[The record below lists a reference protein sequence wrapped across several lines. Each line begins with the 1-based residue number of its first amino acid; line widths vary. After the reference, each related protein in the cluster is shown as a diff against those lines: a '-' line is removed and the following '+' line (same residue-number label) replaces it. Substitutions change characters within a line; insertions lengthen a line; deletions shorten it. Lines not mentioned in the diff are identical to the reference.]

1 MSNLLLILSGNG
13 NPPPVFGSPV
23 TGNGQTPNFH
33 PAPIPL
39 LSPATKSLHQ
49 PMDFIS
55 HPLIRPD
62 TIEKREY
69 QLSIAMKA
77 LDASTMV
84 ILPTG
89 LGKTAV
95 ALLTAASRLYNE
107 GGKVLMLAPT
117 KPLVEQ
123 HLRYFERYLLARQ
136 NGESIASPFVM
147 FTGEAPPAERTAEW
161 ERATVILATPQVI
174 KNDLIAGRYTLAD
187 VSLLVVDECHRAVGN
202 YAYVFL
208 AQRYLASANKP
219 LLLAMTASPGGA
231 QVKVQ
236 DVCANLGIAHVET
249 RTENDP
255 DVQPYVFERD
265 LEYVSIDLPPDLKSA
280 TAIINGLIEDR
291 LALLA
296 SLRFTVPKREKL
308 SMKAL
313 NALNAQIQQRIA
325 SRDPTGY
332 AAASVYAECMKL
344 KHAVTL
350 AESQGSEVLK
360 GYLAKLMAEGTG
372 SGGSKASQRLAADQS
387 FRELFARSTEWTTEL
402 HPKAGIVL
410 DLVKSQIAAFP
421 DSRIIVFATYRDTV
435 QLLFDHLTAHGIA
448 CERFVGQ
455 ATKDSEKGLSQKKQ
469 IAALT
474 RFREG
479 EFKVLIATSVGEEGL
494 DVPATDMV
502 IFYEAVPSEIRSIQR
517 KGRTGRSGA
526 GRVVV
531 LVTKG
536 TSDEVFQHV
545 SASKEK
551 MMHKSMRTLGSATNP
566 IQRPVVADQTAI
578 EEFTPQGP
586 KIVIDDRETS
596 SKVVELLS
604 ETGAAIR
611 LERLPHGD
619 YAIGERILV
628 ERKTARDFVD
638 TLINRD
644 LLGQVKVMAEAVTRP
659 VMIIEGGDLY
669 TQRDI
674 HPNAIKGVLA
684 ALTVDMGVSLLF
696 TRDEED
702 TAQMLMVLAKREEG
716 ERGERKAHP
725 HKTHRS
731 VREDQEY
738 IVSAFPEI
746 GMRNARLLLAHF
758 GSLQAIVNASL
769 EELVAVKGIGEK
781 TAARVFELSRAR
793 YG

>member
-1 MSNLLLILSGNG
+1 MSC
-13 NPPPVFGSPV
+13 
-23 TGNGQTPNFH
+23 
-33 PAPIPL
+33 
-39 LSPATKSLHQ
+39 
-49 PMDFIS
+49 IS

-62 TIEKREY
+62 SLESREY

-77 LDASTMV
+77 LDANTMV

-95 ALLTAASRLYNE
+95 ALIVAASRLYNE
-107 GGKVLMLAPT
+107 KGKILMLAPT

-123 HLRYFERYLLARQ
+123 HLRYFERYLLVKS
-136 NGESIASPFVM
+136 GEGSQRSPFVM
-147 FTGEAPPAERTAEW
+147 FTGEAPPGERTADW

-187 VSLLVVDECHRAVGN
+187 VTLMIVDECHRAVGN

-208 AQRYLASANKP
+208 AQRYLSTANKP
-219 LLLAMTASPGGA
+219 LLLAMTASPGGV
-231 QVKVQ
+231 QEKVQ
-236 DVCANLGIAHVET
+236 EVCSNLGIEHVET

-255 DVQPYVFERD
+255 DVRPYVFERD
-265 LEYVSIDLPPDLKSA
+265 LEYISIDLPPELKA
-280 TAIINGLIEDR
+280 AIQVINGLIENR

-296 SLRFTVPKREKL
+296 SLNFTVPKRDEL
-308 SMKAL
+308 TMKAL
-313 NALNAQIQQRIA
+313 NAINAQIQQRIQN
-325 SRDPTGY
+325 RDPAGY

-360 GYLAKLMAEGTG
+360 GYLAKLIAEGTV

-387 FRELFARSTEWTTEL
+387 FRELSERSLEWTKEL
-402 HPKAGIVL
+402 HPKVEITLG
-410 DLVKSQIAAFP
+410 LVREQLETHP
-421 DSRIIVFATYRDTV
+421 DSRIILFATYRDTV
-435 QLLFDHLTAHGIA
+435 QLLVEHLTAGGIT

-455 ATKDSEKGLSQKKQ
+455 ATKDAEKGLSQKKQ
-469 IAALT
+469 IASLN

-494 DVPATDMV
+494 DVPSTDMV

-536 TSDEVFQHV
+536 TSDEIFRYV
-545 SASKEK
+545 SQAKEK
-551 MMHKSMRTLGSATNP
+551 MMHKSLRSMGTMTSSGA
-566 IQRPVVADQTAI
+566 RPVMPEQSSID
-578 EEFTPQGP
+578 EFTPQGP

-596 SKVVELLS
+596 SKVVEELS
-604 ETGAAIR
+604 GMGAAIR
-611 LERLPHGD
+611 LERLACGD

-638 TLINRD
+638 TLVNRD
-644 LLGQVKVMAEAVTRP
+644 LLGQVKAMADAVIRP

-674 HPNAIKGVLA
+674 HPNAIRGVLA
-684 ALTVDMGVSLLF
+684 ALTVDMGVSVLF
-696 TRDEED
+696 SRDEQD
-702 TAQMLMVLAKREEG
+702 TAQMLMVLARREEG
-716 ERGERKAHP
+716 GRGDHKVHP

-731 VREDQEY
+731 AREDQEY
-738 IVSAFPEI
+738 IISAFPEI
-746 GMRNARLLLAHF
+746 GLKNARILLAHF
-758 GSLQAIVNASL
+758 GSVQAITNAEL
-769 EELVAVKGIGEK
+769 ADLVAIKGIGQK
-781 TAARVFELSRAR
+781 TAQKVYDVCRLK

>member
-1 MSNLLLILSGNG
+1 
-13 NPPPVFGSPV
+13 
-23 TGNGQTPNFH
+23 
-33 PAPIPL
+33 
-39 LSPATKSLHQ
+39 
-49 PMDFIS
+49 MDYIS
-55 HPLIRPD
+55 HPMVKPD
-62 TIEKREY
+62 AIEKREY

-77 LDASTMV
+77 LDANTMV

-95 ALLTAASRLYNE
+95 SLLVAASRLYNE
-107 GGKVLMLAPT
+107 GGKILMLAPT

-123 HLRYFERYLLARQ
+123 HLRYFERYLLVKSPEGSA
-136 NGESIASPFVM
+136 GSPFVM
-147 FTGEAPPAERTAEW
+147 FTGDAPPAERTADW

-174 KNDLIAGRYTLAD
+174 KNDIIAGRYTLND
-187 VSLLVVDECHRAVGN
+187 VTLLVVDECHRAVGA

-208 AQRYLASANKP
+208 AQRYLSSADKP

-231 QVKVQ
+231 QEKVQ
-236 DVCANLGIAHVET
+236 DVCSNLGIEHVET
-249 RTENDP
+249 RTDTDP
-255 DVQPYVFERD
+255 DVRPYVFERE
-265 LEYVSIDLPPDLKSA
+265 LEYISIDLPSDLKSA
-280 TAIINGLIEDR
+280 IQVINGLIEDR
-291 LALLA
+291 LGMLA
-296 SLRFTVPKREKL
+296 SLHFTVPKRDKL
-308 SMKAL
+308 TMKAL
-313 NALNAQIQQRIA
+313 NAINAQIQQRIA
-325 SRDPTGY
+325 NRDPAGY
-332 AAASVYAECMKL
+332 SAASVYAECMKL

-360 GYLAKLMAEGTG
+360 GYLAKLYAEGTG
-372 SGGSKASQRLAADQS
+372 SSGSKASQRLVADQS
-387 FRELFARSTEWTTEL
+387 FRELFERSVEWTKEL
-402 HPKAGIVL
+402 HPKVDIALG
-410 DLVKSQIAAFP
+410 LVKKQIEEFP
-421 DSRIIVFATYRDTV
+421 DSRIILFATYRDTV
-435 QLLFDHLTAHGIA
+435 QLLADFLTAHGIA

-469 IAALT
+469 IAALQ
-474 RFREG
+474 RFRDG

-494 DVPATDMV
+494 DVPSTDLV
-502 IFYEAVPSEIRSIQR
+502 IFYESVPSEIRSIQR

-536 TSDEVFQHV
+536 TSDEVFRHV
-545 SASKEK
+545 STAKEK
-551 MMHKSMRTLGSATNP
+551 MMHKSMRTLNTALSSPRETP
-566 IQRPVVADQTAI
+566 LVTEQVAI
-578 EEFTPQGP
+578 GEFTPQGVESQRDETEEERRGVLRLP

-596 SKVVELLS
+596 SKVVEVLS
-604 ETGAAIR
+604 GMGATIR
-611 LERLPHGD
+611 LERLAHGD
-619 YAIGERILV
+619 YAIGDRILV

-684 ALTVDMGVSLLF
+684 ALTVDMGVTLLF
-696 TRDEED
+696 TRDEQD

-716 ERGERKAHP
+716 ERGERKVHP

-746 GMRNARLLLAHF
+746 GLRNARLLLAHF
-758 GSLQAIVNASL
+758 GSIQGIVNASL
-769 EELVAVKGIGEK
+769 EELVAVRGIGEK
-781 TAARVFELSRAR
+781 TAQRIVELSRAR

>member
-1 MSNLLLILSGNG
+1 M
-13 NPPPVFGSPV
+13 
-23 TGNGQTPNFH
+23 T
-33 PAPIPL
+33 
-39 LSPATKSLHQ
+39 
-49 PMDFIS
+49 FIS
-55 HPLIRPD
+55 HPLVKPD

-77 LDASTMV
+77 LDANTMV

-95 ALLTAASRLYNE
+95 ALLVAASRLYNE

-123 HLRYFERYLLARQ
+123 HLRYFERYLNVKPA
-136 NGESIASPFVM
+136 GESVAPPFVM
-147 FTGEAPPAERTAEW
+147 FTGDAPPAERTAEW

-174 KNDLIAGRYTLAD
+174 KNDVIAGRYTLAD
-187 VSLLVVDECHRAVGN
+187 VTLLVVDECHRAVGN

-208 AQRYLASANKP
+208 AQRYLASADKP

-231 QVKVQ
+231 QEKVQ
-236 DVCANLGIAHVET
+236 DVCANLGIEHVET

-255 DVQPYVFERD
+255 DVSPYVFERD
-265 LEYVSIDLPPDLKSA
+265 LEYIDITLPPDLKSA
-280 TAIINGLIEDR
+280 IAVINGLIEER

-296 SLRFTVPKREKL
+296 SLHFTVPKRDKL
-308 SMKAL
+308 TMKAL
-313 NALNAQIQQRIA
+313 NAINAQIQQRIA
-325 SRDPTGY
+325 NRDPAGY
-332 AAASVYAECMKL
+332 SAASVYAECMKL

-350 AESQGSEVLK
+350 AESQGSGVLK
-360 GYLAKLMAEGTG
+360 GYLAKLIAEGTG
-372 SGGSKASQRLAADQS
+372 SGGSKASQRLVADQS
-387 FRELFARSTEWTTEL
+387 FRELFERSVEWTKEL
-402 HPKAGIVL
+402 HPKSEIVL
-410 DLVKSQIAAFP
+410 DLVRAQLEAFP

-435 QLLFDHLTAHGIA
+435 QLLSDHLTAHGIA

-469 IAALT
+469 IAALS

-494 DVPATDMV
+494 DVPSTDMV

-517 KGRTGRSGA
+517 KGRTGRHGA

-536 TSDEVFQHV
+536 TSDEVFRHV
-545 SASKEK
+545 SATKEK
-551 MMHKSMRTLGSATNP
+551 MMHKSMRAMGNMTSSA
-566 IQRPVVADQTAI
+566 QRPIIAEQAGI

-596 SKVVELLS
+596 SKVVEVLS
-604 ETGAAIR
+604 GMGAAIR
-611 LERLPHGD
+611 LERLAHGD
-619 YAIGERILV
+619 YAIGDRILV

-644 LLGQVKVMAEAVTRP
+644 LLGQVKAMAEAVTRP

-684 ALTVDMGVSLLF
+684 ALTVDMGVSVLF
-696 TRDEED
+696 TRDEQD
-702 TAQMLMVLAKREEG
+702 TAQMLMVLARREEG
-716 ERGERKAHP
+716 ERGERKVHP
-725 HKTHRS
+725 HKTHSS
-731 VREDQEY
+731 VREDQVY

-746 GMRNARLLLAHF
+746 GLRNARLLLTHF
-758 GSLQAIVNASL
+758 GSVQAITNASL
-769 EELVAVKGIGEK
+769 EELVAVRGIGEK
-781 TAARVFELSRAR
+781 TAAKVFELCRAR

>member
-1 MSNLLLILSGNG
+1 MSC
-13 NPPPVFGSPV
+13 
-23 TGNGQTPNFH
+23 
-33 PAPIPL
+33 
-39 LSPATKSLHQ
+39 
-49 PMDFIS
+49 IS
-55 HPLIRPD
+55 HPLILPD
-62 TIEKREY
+62 SLESREY

-77 LDASTMV
+77 LDANTMV

-95 ALLTAASRLYNE
+95 ALLVAASRLYNE
-107 GGKVLMLAPT
+107 KGKILMLAPT

-123 HLRYFERYLLARQ
+123 HLRYFGKYLLVKPE
-136 NGESIASPFVM
+136 GDSISSPFVM
-147 FTGEAPPAERTAEW
+147 FTGDAPPAERTEDW

-187 VSLLVVDECHRAVGN
+187 VTLMIVDECHRAVGN

-208 AQRYLASANKP
+208 AQRYLSSANKP
-219 LLLAMTASPGGA
+219 LLLAMTASPGGV
-231 QVKVQ
+231 QEKVQ
-236 DVCANLGIAHVET
+236 DVCSNLGIEHVET

-255 DVQPYVFERD
+255 DVSPYVFERE
-265 LEYVSIDLPPDLKSA
+265 LEYISIDLPPDLRSA
-280 TAIINGLIEDR
+280 IQVINGLIEDR

-296 SLRFTVPKREKL
+296 SLHFTVPKREKL
-308 SMKAL
+308 SMREL
-313 NALNAQIQQRIA
+313 NAINAQIQQRIA
-325 SRDPTGY
+325 NRDPAGY
-332 AAASVYAECMKL
+332 SAASVYAECMKL
-344 KHAVTL
+344 KHAVML

-360 GYLAKLMAEGTG
+360 GYLAKLIAEGTG

-387 FRELFARSTEWTTEL
+387 FRELFERSMEWTKEL
-402 HPKAGIVL
+402 HPKVEIALG
-410 DLVKSQIAAFP
+410 LVQEQLGSHP
-421 DSRIIVFATYRDTV
+421 DSRIILFATYRDTV
-435 QLLFDHLTAHGIA
+435 QQLVDFLTARGIA

-469 IAALT
+469 IAALS

-479 EFKVLIATSVGEEGL
+479 DFKVLIATSVGEEGL
-494 DVPATDMV
+494 DVPSTDMV

-536 TSDEVFQHV
+536 TSDEVFRHV
-545 SASKEK
+545 SAAKEK
-551 MMHKSMRTLGSATNP
+551 MMHKSMRSMGTMTSSIP
-566 IQRPVVADQTAI
+566 RPVAVEQACI

-596 SKVVELLS
+596 SKVVEVLS
-604 ETGAAIR
+604 GMGVAIR
-611 LERLPHGD
+611 LERLVYGD
-619 YAIGERILV
+619 YAIGDRILV

-638 TLINRD
+638 TLVNRD
-644 LLGQVKVMAEAVTRP
+644 LLGQVKAMADAVIRP
-659 VMIIEGGDLY
+659 VMIIEGGDLF

-674 HPNAIKGVLA
+674 HPNAIRGVLA
-684 ALTVDMGVSLLF
+684 ALTVDMGVSVLF
-696 TRDEED
+696 TCDEQD

-716 ERGERKAHP
+716 ERGERKMHP

-731 VREDQEY
+731 VKEDQEY

-746 GMRNARLLLAHF
+746 GMKNARLLLSHF
-758 GSLQAIVNASL
+758 GSVQGIVNASL

-781 TAARVFELSRAR
+781 TGQRVFELSRAK

>member
-1 MSNLLLILSGNG
+1 MSC
-13 NPPPVFGSPV
+13 
-23 TGNGQTPNFH
+23 
-33 PAPIPL
+33 
-39 LSPATKSLHQ
+39 
-49 PMDFIS
+49 IS

-62 TIEKREY
+62 SLESREY

-77 LDASTMV
+77 LDANTMV

-95 ALLTAASRLYNE
+95 ALLVAASRLYNE
-107 GGKVLMLAPT
+107 KGKVLMLAPT

-123 HLRYFERYLLARQ
+123 HLRYFGKYLLVKSDS
-136 NGESIASPFVM
+136 GSVSSPFVM
-147 FTGEAPPAERTAEW
+147 FTGDAPPAERTADW

-187 VSLLVVDECHRAVGN
+187 VTLMIVDECHRAVGN

-208 AQRYLASANKP
+208 AQRYLSSADKP
-219 LLLAMTASPGGA
+219 LLLAMTASPGGV
-231 QVKVQ
+231 QEKVK
-236 DVCANLGIAHVET
+236 DVCSNLGIGQVET

-255 DVQPYVFERD
+255 DVRPYVFERD
-265 LEYVSIDLPPDLKSA
+265 LEYISIDLPPDLRSA
-280 TAIINGLIEDR
+280 IQVINGLIDER

-296 SLRFTVPKREKL
+296 SLHFTVPKREKL
-308 SMKAL
+308 SMKEL
-313 NALNAQIQQRIA
+313 NAINAQIQQRIA
-325 SRDPTGY
+325 NRDPAGY
-332 AAASVYAECMKL
+332 SAASVYAECMKL
-344 KHAVTL
+344 KHAVML

-360 GYLAKLMAEGTG
+360 GYLAKLYAEGTS

-387 FRELFARSTEWTTEL
+387 FRELFERTVAWQKEL
-402 HPKAGIVL
+402 HPKVEIALG
-410 DLVKSQIAAFP
+410 LVREQLVTHP
-421 DSRIIVFATYRDTV
+421 DSRIIIFATYRDTV
-435 QLLFDHLTAHGIA
+435 QLLVDFLTTNGIA

-455 ATKDSEKGLSQKKQ
+455 ATKDAEKGLSQKKQ
-469 IAALT
+469 IAALS

-494 DVPATDMV
+494 DVPSTDLV

-536 TSDEVFQHV
+536 TSDEVFRHV
-545 SASKEK
+545 SAAKEK
-551 MMHKSMRTLGSATNP
+551 MMHRSMRSMGKMTSV
-566 IQRPVVADQTAI
+566 PVQVAVPDGQASI

-596 SKVVELLS
+596 SKVVEVLS
-604 ETGAAIR
+604 GMGAAIR
-611 LERLPHGD
+611 LERLAHGD
-619 YAIGERILV
+619 YAIGDRILV

-644 LLGQVKVMAEAVTRP
+644 LLGQVRTMADAVIRP
-659 VMIIEGGDLY
+659 VMIIEGGDLFS
-669 TQRDI
+669 QRDI
-674 HPNAIKGVLA
+674 HPNAIRGVLA
-684 ALTVDMGVSLLF
+684 ALTVDMGVSVLF
-696 TRDEED
+696 TRDEQD
-702 TAQMLMVLAKREEG
+702 TAQMLMVLAKREES
-716 ERGERKAHP
+716 ERGERKVHP

-738 IVSAFPEI
+738 IISAFPEI
-746 GMRNARLLLAHF
+746 GMKNARLLLAHF
-758 GSLQAIVNASL
+758 GSIQGIVNAST

-781 TAARVFELSRAR
+781 TGQKVFELCRAK

>member
-1 MSNLLLILSGNG
+1 MSC
-13 NPPPVFGSPV
+13 
-23 TGNGQTPNFH
+23 
-33 PAPIPL
+33 
-39 LSPATKSLHQ
+39 
-49 PMDFIS
+49 IS

-62 TIEKREY
+62 SLESREY

-77 LDASTMV
+77 LDANTMV

-95 ALLTAASRLYNE
+95 ALIVAASRLYNE
-107 GGKVLMLAPT
+107 KGKILMLAPT

-123 HLRYFERYLLARQ
+123 HLRYFERYLLVKS
-136 NGESIASPFVM
+136 GEGSQRSPFVM
-147 FTGEAPPAERTAEW
+147 FTGEAPPGERTADW

-187 VSLLVVDECHRAVGN
+187 VTLMIVDECHRAVGN

-208 AQRYLASANKP
+208 AQRYLSTANKP
-219 LLLAMTASPGGA
+219 LLLAMTASPGGV
-231 QVKVQ
+231 QEKVQ
-236 DVCANLGIAHVET
+236 EVCSNLGIEHVET

-255 DVQPYVFERD
+255 DVRPYVFERD
-265 LEYVSIDLPPDLKSA
+265 LEYISIDLPPELKA
-280 TAIINGLIEDR
+280 AIQVINGLIENR

-296 SLRFTVPKREKL
+296 SLNFTVPKRDEL
-308 SMKAL
+308 TMKAL
-313 NALNAQIQQRIA
+313 NAINAQIQQRIQN
-325 SRDPTGY
+325 RDPAGY

-360 GYLAKLMAEGTG
+360 GYLAKLIAEGTG

-387 FRELFARSTEWTTEL
+387 FRELSERSLEWTKEM
-402 HPKAGIVL
+402 HPKVEITLG
-410 DLVKSQIAAFP
+410 LVREQLETHP
-421 DSRIIVFATYRDTV
+421 DSRIILFATYRDTV
-435 QLLFDHLTAHGIA
+435 QLLVEHLTAGGIT

-455 ATKDSEKGLSQKKQ
+455 ATKDAEKGLSQKKQ
-469 IAALT
+469 IASLN

-494 DVPATDMV
+494 DVPSTDMV

-526 GRVVV
+526 GRVVI

-536 TSDEVFQHV
+536 TSDEVFRYV
-545 SASKEK
+545 SQAKEK
-551 MMHKSMRTLGSATNP
+551 MMHKSLRSMGTMTSSGA
-566 IQRPVVADQTAI
+566 RPVMPEQSSID
-578 EEFTPQGP
+578 EFTPQGP

-596 SKVVELLS
+596 SKVVEELS
-604 ETGAAIR
+604 GMGAAIR
-611 LERLPHGD
+611 LERLACGD
-619 YAIGERILV
+619 YAIGDRILV

-638 TLINRD
+638 TLVNRD
-644 LLGQVKVMAEAVTRP
+644 LLGQVKAMADAVIRP

-674 HPNAIKGVLA
+674 HPNAIRGVLA
-684 ALTVDMGVSLLF
+684 ALTVDMGVSVLF
-696 TRDEED
+696 SRDEQD
-702 TAQMLMVLAKREEG
+702 TAQMLMVLARREEG
-716 ERGERKAHP
+716 GRGDHKVHP

-731 VREDQEY
+731 AREDQEY
-738 IVSAFPEI
+738 IISAFPEI
-746 GMRNARLLLAHF
+746 GMKSARILLAHF
-758 GSLQAIVNASL
+758 GTVQAITNAEL
-769 EELVAVKGIGEK
+769 ADLVAIKGIGQK
-781 TAARVFELSRAR
+781 TAQKVYDVCRLK